1 MAFVCMSSDILFST
15 RLKQERQVTSSEAL
29 DVTWESLVFVSASNI
44 MKKLRD
50 ICRCFGPQ
58 FTM

>member
-1 MAFVCMSSDILFST
+1 MAFVSMSSDILFTT
-15 RLKQERQVTSSEAL
+15 RLKQERQVTSSEVL
-29 DVTWESLVFVSASNI
+29 DVTLVFVSASNTI
-44 MKKLRD
+44 KKVRD

>member
-1 MAFVCMSSDILFST
+1 MAFVSMSSDILFTT
-15 RLKQERQVTSSEAL
+15 RLKQERQVTSSEVL
-29 DVTWESLVFVSASNI
+29 DVTLVFVSASNMI
-44 MKKLRD
+44 KKVRD